1 MNPHGTSNKSWVVRM
16 PVDKETHLIGII
28 ETNAWLLAW
37 HLYVTFLKGIN
48 YSIRLIFSYSK
59 TSCFTFT
66 EGISMTHNSYLQD
79 SKTTCFTS
87 RDDRGTGRGDM
98 VFLRK
103 GWFDGPSCVPLVAS
117 ERSSSAT
124 NSRTVRDGL
133 RDRGK
138 WRSPGALLLQGFV

>member
-1 MNPHGTSNKSWVVRM
+1 MNPHRTSNKSWVVRM

-59 TSCFTFT
+59 TSCFTST

-79 SKTTCFTS
+79 SKTTCFTV
-87 RDDRGTGRGDM
+87 RDDGDENEEAPGHCCSRAP
-98 VFLRK
+98 VEEK
-103 GWFDGPSCVPLVAS
+103 VAAS
-117 ERSSSAT
+117 YSPALHCSTIGASGL
-124 NSRTVRDGL
+124 NFSVRN
-133 RDRGK
+133 GK
-138 WRSPGALLLQGFV
+138 RWDPAAITTW